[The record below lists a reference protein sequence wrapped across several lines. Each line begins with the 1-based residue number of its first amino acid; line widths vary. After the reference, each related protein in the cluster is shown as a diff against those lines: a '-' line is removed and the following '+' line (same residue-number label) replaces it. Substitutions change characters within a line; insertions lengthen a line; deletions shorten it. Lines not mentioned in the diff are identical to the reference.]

1 MAGVDDG
8 GFDTS
13 SDEEFAED
21 CQEKLKEGL
30 KRLVDHVLSSASSYY
45 RSSAA
50 RAYDSGYS
58 HSAPR
63 PGREKNMTDPKKSK
77 WYTDYQDLRVRF
89 HANDS
94 SRKFQTLSNK
104 WRRRFRVPLETF
116 ERLVQTCKDAG
127 LGIKAAGRGR
137 NPHPLEL
144 KVMGVLRVLGR
155 SVCFDDLEDSTF
167 IARADGSV
175 CYGRLKHSSPR
186 G

>member
-1 MAGVDDG
+1 MA
-8 GFDTS
+8 
-13 SDEEFAED
+13 
-21 CQEKLKEGL
+21 
-30 KRLVDHVLSSASSYY
+30 ASIPC
-45 RSSAA
+45 APGDF
-50 RAYDSGYS
+50 RA
-58 HSAPR
+58 
-63 PGREKNMTDPKKSK
+63 PG
-77 WYTDYQDLRVRF
+77 
-89 HANDS
+89 
-94 SRKFQTLSNK
+94 
-104 WRRRFRVPLETF
+104 PL
-116 ERLVQTCKDAG
+116 TCKDAG